1 MTTNTRAGPALPH
14 NANPATDSPCGV
26 NVNRIDPTSVTG
38 YLASLDPMRT
48 TGLIIGLFVGL
59 AALYLLLHYS
69 TRKGR
74 ARARAAALAW
84 ADARAV
90 EWRALAE
97 ARADR
102 IRARATGEGS
112 RARVA
117 RLALMAGGTMVA
129 LVGIAGTNLSA
140 HGIQARLG
148 EVGLGNI
155 DARISV
161 FIVFEGVLILAGGLS
176 FWHQVTGRAGV
187 DRYALGMWGM
197 SLFMAYLAAWGGG
210 SPVYAPFPIIA
221 AVAFHELTAA
231 EAKRRGKYRGILG
244 RGATSQDA
252 TAVDTERRINA
263 IVTYGT
269 RANVAVKGT
278 RWFWAILHG
287 HAERAA
293 DARGILTPAVRAV
306 ILERSAARYVGARAL
321 APDEVAAHNP
331 WNAAHAL
338 AAAPITVPEDARD
351 LLQVARERALILDGA
366 RAVEAAPVA
375 PEAPAPPAPAPAV
388 EAPRAP
394 LHLVAD
400 GDLDEAAADALI
412 AEHCIDREDVREFVR
427 EFWGRTRRWPT
438 GRQLAEHFGGD
449 AGNCRKWVSDLKKA
463 TAGRVAA

>member
-26 NVNRIDPTSVTG
+26 NVNHIDPTSVTG

-102 IRARATGEGS
+102 IRARATGEGR
-112 RARVA
+112 RARVT
-117 RLALMAGGTMVA
+117 RLALMAGGAMVA

-338 AAAPITVPEDARD
+338 AAT
-351 LLQVARERALILDGA
+351 
-366 RAVEAAPVA
+366 AAAAIADPR
-375 PEAPAPPAPAPAV
+375 PPAPVVPT
-388 EAPRAP
+388 EAPRVE

>member
-1 MTTNTRAGPALPH
+1 MNH
-14 NANPATDSPCGV
+14 
-26 NVNRIDPTSVTG
+26 IEPTSVTG
-38 YLASLDPMRT
+38 YLMSLDPMRT
-48 TGLIIGLFVGL
+48 AGLLIGLFAGL

-74 ARARAAALAW
+74 ARAREAARAW

-90 EWRALAE
+90 EWRALAQ

-102 IRARATGEGS
+102 IRARATGDGR
-112 RARVA
+112 RARAA
-117 RLALMAGGTMVA
+117 RIALAGGGAMVA
-129 LVGIAGTNLSA
+129 LVALAGTNLSA

-148 EVGLGNI
+148 EVGLGDI
-155 DARISV
+155 DARVSV
-161 FIVFEGVLILAGGLS
+161 FIVFEGVLALAAGLS
-176 FWHQVTGRAGV
+176 FWHQVTGRTGI

-210 SPVYAPFPIIA
+210 SAIYAPFPIIA

-269 RANVAVKGT
+269 RANVGAKGT
-278 RWFWAILHG
+278 RWFWVILH
-287 HAERAA
+287 ARADRAA
-293 DARGILTPAVRAV
+293 DARGVLTDEVRAQ
-306 ILERSAARYVGARAL
+306 ILARSAARYVGARAL
-321 APDEVAAHNP
+321 APEAVAAHNP
-331 WNAAHAL
+331 WNAAHQL
-338 AAAPITVPEDARD
+338 AAAPTQAPEDARALEPVKAPALAAHEPAAMFQD
-351 LLQVARERALILDGA
+351 ARERALV
-366 RAVEAAPVA
+366 RAE
-375 PEAPAPPAPAPAV
+375 
-388 EAPRAP
+388 

-400 GDLDEAAADALI
+400 GDLDETTADALI
-412 AEHCIDREDVREFVR
+412 SEYCIDRADVRVWVR
-427 EFWGRTRRWPT
+427 EFWGRTGRWPT

-463 TAGRVAA
+463 TVGRVAA

>member
-1 MTTNTRAGPALPH
+1 MN
-14 NANPATDSPCGV
+14 S
-26 NVNRIDPTSVTG
+26 IDPTSVTG

-48 TGLIIGLFVGL
+48 AGLIIGLFVGL

-74 ARARAAALAW
+74 ARAREAARAW

-102 IRARATGEGS
+102 IRARATGDGR

-117 RLALMAGGTMVA
+117 RIALAGGGAMVA
-129 LVGIAGTNLSA
+129 LVALAGTNLSA
-140 HGIQARLG
+140 HGIQARLD
-148 EVGLGNI
+148 EVGLGNV
-155 DARISV
+155 DARVSV
-161 FIVFEGVLILAGGLS
+161 FIVFEGVLALSAGLS

-187 DRYALGMWGM
+187 DRYAIGMWGM
-197 SLFMAYLAAWGGG
+197 STFMAFLAAWGGE
-210 SPVYAPFPIIA
+210 SWIYAPFPIIA

-231 EAKRRGKYRGILG
+231 EAKRRGKYRGVLG

-269 RANVAVKGT
+269 RANVALKGT
-278 RWFWAILHG
+278 RWAWAILH
-287 HAERAA
+287 ARADRAA
-293 DARGILTPAVRAV
+293 DARGILTDEVRAQ
-306 ILERSAARYVGARAL
+306 ILARSAARYVGARAL
-321 APDEVAAHNP
+321 APDEVRAHNP

-338 AAAPITVPEDARD
+338 AAAPIDVPDDARA
-351 LLQVARERALILDGA
+351 LEVIGVAEE
-366 RAVEAAPVA
+366 VPAAPVA
-375 PEAPAPPAPAPAV
+375 EEPAPPAPVEVPA
-388 EAPRAP
+388 EAPRVE

-412 AEHCIDREDVREFVR
+412 AEHCIDRDDVRVWVR
-427 EFWGRTRRWPT
+427 EFWGRTRQWPT

>member
-1 MTTNTRAGPALPH
+1 MN
-14 NANPATDSPCGV
+14 S
-26 NVNRIDPTSVTG
+26 IDPTSVTG

-102 IRARATGEGS
+102 IRARATGEGR

-117 RLALMAGGTMVA
+117 RLALMAGGAMVA

-140 HGIQARLG
+140 HGIQARLD

-197 SLFMAYLAAWGGG
+197 SLFIAYLAAWGGG

-338 AAAPITVPEDARD
+338 AAAPITVPDDARALD
-351 LLQVARERALILDGA
+351 PVEVAL
-366 RAVEAAPVA
+366 EAAA
-375 PEAPAPPAPAPAV
+375 AEAIADPRPPAVVVPA
-388 EAPRAP
+388 EAPRVE

-400 GDLDEAAADALI
+400 GDLDEATADALI
-412 AEHCIDREDVREFVR
+412 AEHCIDRADVRVWVR
-427 EFWGRTRRWPT
+427 EFWGRTRQWPT

>member
-1 MTTNTRAGPALPH
+1 MNH
-14 NANPATDSPCGV
+14 
-26 NVNRIDPTSVTG
+26 IEPTSVTG
-38 YLASLDPMRT
+38 YLMSLDPMRT
-48 TGLIIGLFVGL
+48 AGLLIGLFAGL

-74 ARARAAALAW
+74 ARAREAARAW

-90 EWRALAE
+90 EWRALAQ

-102 IRARATGEGS
+102 IRARATGDGR
-112 RARVA
+112 RARAA
-117 RLALMAGGTMVA
+117 RIALAGGGAMVA
-129 LVGIAGTNLSA
+129 LVALAGTNLSA

-148 EVGLGNI
+148 EVGLGDI
-155 DARISV
+155 DARVSV
-161 FIVFEGVLILAGGLS
+161 FIVFEGVLALAAGLS
-176 FWHQVTGRAGV
+176 FWHQVTGRTGI

-210 SPVYAPFPIIA
+210 SAIYAPFPIIA

-269 RANVAVKGT
+269 RANVGAKGT
-278 RWFWAILHG
+278 RWFWVILH
-287 HAERAA
+287 ARADRAA
-293 DARGILTPAVRAV
+293 DARGVLTDEVRAQ
-306 ILERSAARYVGARAL
+306 ILARSAARYVGARAL
-321 APDEVAAHNP
+321 APEAVAAHNP
-331 WNAAHAL
+331 WNAAHQL
-338 AAAPITVPEDARD
+338 AAAPIEVPDDAR
-351 LLQVARERALILDGA
+351 ALDP
-366 RAVEAAPVA
+366 VEAVL
-375 PEAPAPPAPAPAV
+375 EAAADEAIADPRPPAPVVPAA
-388 EAPRAP
+388 APRAE

-400 GDLDEAAADALI
+400 GDLDETTADALI
-412 AEHCIDREDVREFVR
+412 SEYCIDRADVRVWVR
-427 EFWGRTRRWPT
+427 EFWGRTGRWPT

-463 TAGRVAA
+463 TVGRVAA

>member
-1 MTTNTRAGPALPH
+1 MN
-14 NANPATDSPCGV
+14 S
-26 NVNRIDPTSVTG
+26 IDTSSIAD
-38 YLASLDPMRT
+38 YLATLNPMRT
-48 TGLIIGLFVGL
+48 AGLIVGLFVGL
-59 AALYLLLHYS
+59 AALHLLLHYS

-74 ARARAAALAW
+74 ARARAAARAW

-102 IRARATGEGS
+102 IRARATQDGR
-112 RARVA
+112 RARA
-117 RLALMAGGTMVA
+117 AHLALVGGGAMVA
-129 LVGIAGTNLSA
+129 LVALAGTNLSA
-140 HGIQARLG
+140 HGIQARLD
-148 EVGLGNI
+148 EVGLGDI
-155 DARISV
+155 DARVSV
-161 FIVFEGVLILAGGLS
+161 FIVFEGVLALAAGLS

-252 TAVDTERRINA
+252 TEVDTERRINA

-269 RANVAVKGT
+269 RANVALRGT
-278 RWFWAILHG
+278 RWVWAILH
-287 HAERAA
+287 ARADRAA
-293 DARGILTPAVRAV
+293 DARGILTPAVRAI

-321 APDEVAAHNP
+321 APEAVAAHDP
-331 WNAAHAL
+331 WQAAHAL
-338 AAAPITVPEDARD
+338 ALTVPEDAR
-351 LLQVARERALILDGA
+351 ALE
-366 RAVEAAPVA
+366 AVEPPRA
-375 PEAPAPPAPAPAV
+375 PEAPDPV
-388 EAPRAP
+388 EATLAAAAAEAIADPRPPEPVMPAQAP
-394 LHLVAD
+394 RVELHLVAD
-400 GDLDEAAADALI
+400 GTLDEAAADALI
-412 AEHCIDREDVREFVR
+412 AEHCIDRADVREFVR
-427 EFWGRTRRWPT
+427 EFWGRTRQWPT